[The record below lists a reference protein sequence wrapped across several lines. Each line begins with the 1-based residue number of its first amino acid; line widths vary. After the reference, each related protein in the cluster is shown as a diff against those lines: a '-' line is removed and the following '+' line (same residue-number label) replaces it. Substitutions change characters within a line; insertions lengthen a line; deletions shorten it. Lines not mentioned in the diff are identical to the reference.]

1 MLRFQG
7 DEIFTFWFNL
17 ITTDE
22 GEKGNYTL
30 NKTCRLALP
39 WAPREVTCESNYME
53 VRCTILINVSKI
65 SLMAA
70 SPQVSIITDVT
81 CPTKTTR
88 EDWDS
93 AIQTVSCA
101 SPTITQRVLITK
113 HSSCLNVSRP
123 TPLPTP
129 SGS

>member
-1 MLRFQG
+1 MLCFQG

-65 SLMAA
+65 SLTAA

-81 CPTKTTR
+81 CPTTTTR

-101 SPTITQRVLITK
+101 SPQSPNVPQLQNTQV
-113 HSSCLNVSRP
+113 VSRP